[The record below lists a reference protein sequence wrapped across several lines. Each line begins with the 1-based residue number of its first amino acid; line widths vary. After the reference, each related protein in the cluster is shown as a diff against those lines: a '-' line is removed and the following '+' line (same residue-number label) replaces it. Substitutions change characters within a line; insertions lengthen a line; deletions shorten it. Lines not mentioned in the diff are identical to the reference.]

1 MPEVRKPTGPG
12 FISFHVLF
20 YYILYAFKQKAATVD
35 EFERAKKQVPT
46 GLTLVAEKGAMKI
59 VQVSNLC
66 RVVANPLKHTHNNGP
81 VFTSRKL
88 LLHTHGAY
96 QIRRK
101 GKNRKKKKKKKRR
114 RSRRNQGGRELR
126 VKY

>member
-81 VFTSRKL
+81 VFTSRTAAHSRCSSDQKE
-88 LLHTHGAY
+88 
-96 QIRRK
+96 
-101 GKNRKKKKKKKRR
+101 GKKSEEEKETKKK
-114 RSRRNQGGRELR
+114 
-126 VKY
+126 